1 MLTRNK
7 TLFLSAGRFQ
17 QCDFY
22 AKFSRVFGIS
32 VLAVRFFSGFLSQGA
47 QAG

>member
-22 AKFSRVFGIS
+22 AKFSSAIFGS
-32 VLAVRFFSGFLSQGA
+32 AFFSGFLSQCA